1 LGAAAHLLGLL
12 GASDLVMDPGN
23 LNVLYAAFWNYGIY
37 KSTDGGATWTQ
48 LTNGLPDSNFG
59 RIELA
64 IGTSKRPTG

>member
-1 LGAAAHLLGLL
+1 
-12 GASDLVMDPGN
+12 MDPGN